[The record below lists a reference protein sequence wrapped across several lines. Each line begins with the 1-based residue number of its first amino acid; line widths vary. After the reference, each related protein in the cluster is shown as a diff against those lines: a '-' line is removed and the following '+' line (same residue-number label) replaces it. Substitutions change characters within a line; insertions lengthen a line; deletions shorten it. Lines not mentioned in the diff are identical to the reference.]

1 MTKVSSGSPPWQ
13 SHICDVLEGS
23 GQVLVICCGFPPATR
38 WQSWWLGPW
47 AGRYLCGDCRGGHI
61 ADPWRKPARFL
72 GCWDRINFLMTEVCV
87 ISSDCL
93 SQGICPTVHMH
104 QSHWLSCSLLVIAC
118 PLPHP
123 QALQPWVMLYW
134 GGISCLPRCSGL
146 GRGVWLQPRE
156 LLLPFVSC
164 LHLCTGY
171 RVHHSWTGPAD
182 THLIHSPWENQSKSR
197 TTTEKMFE
205 NAILGHCQV
214 VLQLRTCFLLQE
226 KLFSP
231 SWQHHLKNDVAS
243 SLVTQYVFQTSY
255 STTSKLLLLYKI

>member
-13 SHICDVLEGS
+13 SHVCDVLEGC

-38 WQSWWLGPW
+38 WQGWWLGPQ
-47 AGRYLCGDCRGGHI
+47 AGWCLCGECTGGHI
-61 ADPWRKPARFL
+61 ADPWKKPAHFM

-87 ISSDCL
+87 ISGDCL
-93 SQGICPTVHMH
+93 SQAICPPVHTY
-104 QSHWLSCSLLVIAC
+104 QSHWSSCSLLVIAC
-118 PLPHP
+118 SLPHP
-123 QALQPWVMLYW
+123 QALQPWVTFFW
-134 GGISCLPRCSGL
+134 GGISWLARCSGL
-146 GRGVWLQPRE
+146 GRGVWLQPWT

-164 LHLCTGY
+164 LRLCTGY
-171 RVHHSWTGPAD
+171 RVHHPWTGAAD

-205 NAILGHCQV
+205 NAILGHCHV
-214 VLQLRTCFLLQE
+214 VLQLRTCFLLQV

-231 SWQHHLKNDVAS
+231 SWQHHLKNNVPS